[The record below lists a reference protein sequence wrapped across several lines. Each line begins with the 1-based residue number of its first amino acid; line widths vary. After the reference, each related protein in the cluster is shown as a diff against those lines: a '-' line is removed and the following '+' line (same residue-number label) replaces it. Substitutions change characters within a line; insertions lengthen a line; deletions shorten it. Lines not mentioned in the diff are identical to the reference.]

1 MAPKRKAEAEEVVET
16 REARPSRAAKVAK
29 TSTDDKA
36 TKPKAT
42 KAKSKKEARIS
53 FIYSSFFSCFPPL
66 PSKEEFKASALPLH
80 VNITHTPPPIDQV
93 SAASQTPGFMGHI
106 VLTPTE
112 FNTRSYGWKGSKK
125 LYVELQNS
133 EGPDKKKVWVQL
145 NINATVVGSKPDD
158 EEGEQ
163 KEEEKPVPVEGQ

>member
-42 KAKSKKEARIS
+42 KAKSKKE
-53 FIYSSFFSCFPPL
+53 PL